1 MSGSSAKGFSKS
13 GQTCLANVT
22 IENSRSA
29 ARAYGNAANLY
40 KGYQQLDFAQY
51 TLYNLMCMMFYGT
64 PNIQKVYGG
73 RTGQVGFWSDA
84 SVTGTCD
91 GVTGMNGW
99 HASTNC
105 VKMLGIENPYGNI
118 MKWCD
123 GANFSNDTIYA
134 QRYPQNYGSN
144 GNAMGFNRPSR
155 GYIKFL
161 KNGTTDK
168 TRSYMYASEI
178 GGVVSTYCSDYTYQ
192 GGSILCVGGMWNN
205 GADAGLWFLNGI
217 NNETQGGQFLG
228 ARLSYRPVQVI

>member
-13 GQTCLANVT
+13 GQTCLVNVT
-22 IENSRSA
+22 IGATRGA

-40 KGYQQLDFAQY
+40 KGYQQLDFAQL

-64 PNIQKVYGG
+64 SNIQKVYGG
-73 RTGQVGFWSDA
+73 RTSSVRFWDSA

-99 HASTNC
+99 NRLTDC
-105 VKMLGIENPYGNI
+105 VKMLGIENPYGNVQQ
-118 MKWCD
+118 WCD
-123 GANFSNDTIYA
+123 GANFTNSTIYA

-144 GNAMGFNRPSR
+144 GNDMGFNRPSAK

-168 TRSYMYASEI
+168 TRSYMYDSEI
-178 GGVVSTYCSDYTYQ
+178 GSSSDTYCGDFALNS
-192 GGSILCVGGMWNN
+192 GSVLCVGGSWRN
-205 GADAGLWFLNGI
+205 GPNAGLCFLNSGSV
-217 NNETQGGQFLG
+217 ETQHAEFIG
-228 ARLSYRPVQVI
+228 ARLSYRPIQI